1 MTPEIEDFTKKVVE
15 HLAKRLDPQQ
25 IILFGSHAKGT
36 ATLNSDIDLLVV
48 DAGGTLTHHHA
59 VGRMH
64 RPGWDRQRRRE
75 IHPVRASVFSQF
87 ADGQTIT
94 EFNPN
99 MALTSD

>member
-1 MTPEIEDFTKKVVE
+1 MTPEIEDFTKKMVE

-59 VGRMH
+59 VGR
-64 RPGWDRQRRRE
+64 
-75 IHPVRASVFSQF
+75 
-87 ADGQTIT
+87 
-94 EFNPN
+94 
-99 MALTSD
+99 